1 MKARTLANAGRET
14 PMALFPDRMT
24 RRERMYLDAEH
35 EYEEKGEIE
44 VFYGLTPSTYRA
56 VLQYV

>member
-35 EYEEKGEIE
+35 EYEGKGEIE
-44 VFYGLTPSTYRA
+44 VFYGLTPSPYHA
-56 VLQYV
+56 VL